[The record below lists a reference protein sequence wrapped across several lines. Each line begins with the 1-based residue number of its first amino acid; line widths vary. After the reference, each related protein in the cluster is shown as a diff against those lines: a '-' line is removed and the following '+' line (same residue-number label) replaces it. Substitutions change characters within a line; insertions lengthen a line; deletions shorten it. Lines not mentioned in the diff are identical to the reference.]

1 MISKD
6 DFIIQTVD
14 RKKSDTRWATRAARE
29 GLAKFR
35 ESAMKSLYEDDE

>member
-14 RKKSDTRWATRAARE
+14 RKKSDTRWASQVAKE
-29 GLAKFR
+29 GLEKFK
-35 ESAMKSLYEDDE
+35 ESAIKHLYED